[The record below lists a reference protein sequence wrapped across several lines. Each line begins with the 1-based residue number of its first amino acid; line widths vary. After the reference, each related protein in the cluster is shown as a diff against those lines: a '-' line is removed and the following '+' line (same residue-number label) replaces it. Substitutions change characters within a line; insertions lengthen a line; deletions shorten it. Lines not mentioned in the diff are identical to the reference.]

1 MTYKFIIKFKKY
13 CVRYKQTLFSSN
25 YQDTLNR
32 NMRNMNEGVNRRQL
46 ILALCLL
53 CSMILLLFINPQ
65 LLIVPCFLL
74 VWLLPRIVT
83 TKYSGA
89 YATSNASKVSKKKI
103 QQNRIKNCFLVGS
116 HVYYNYYVRYYMS
129 PIAF

>member
-1 MTYKFIIKFKKY
+1 
-13 CVRYKQTLFSSN
+13 
-25 YQDTLNR
+25 
-32 NMRNMNEGVNRRQL
+32 MNEGVNRRQL

-89 YATSNASKVSKKKI
+89 YATSNASKVSKKKLFVFLALI
-103 QQNRIKNCFLVGS
+103 TLAAGELTEIFAILSNLNLPPEERILFLPDPFLDLIVS
-116 HVYYNYYVRYYMS
+116 FAYYISVFS
-129 PIAF
+129 WLHTHTSCIF